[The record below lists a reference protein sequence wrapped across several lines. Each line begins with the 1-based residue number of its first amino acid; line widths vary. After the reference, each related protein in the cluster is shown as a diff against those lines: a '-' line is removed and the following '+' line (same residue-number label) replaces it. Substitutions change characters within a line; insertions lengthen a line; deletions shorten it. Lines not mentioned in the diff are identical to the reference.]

1 MEEWP
6 SEWEYHQRED
16 LFSSNRIQP
25 MNLGSTSRKTS
36 GVATGKVVGFTNKH
50 GGFTSIGDEVD
61 PTKLGYQHKLAN
73 IGDLPVKKWVKH
85 NNNNNSRNII
95 ANT

>member
-1 MEEWP
+1 
-6 SEWEYHQRED
+6 
-16 LFSSNRIQP
+16 

-36 GVATGKVVGFTNKH
+36 GVDTGKVVGFTNKH

-61 PTKLGYQHKLAN
+61 PTKLGYQHKWAN
-73 IGDLPVKKWVKH
+73 IGDLPVNKWVNH
-85 NNNNNSRNII
+85 NNDSGNII